1 MASFFAFGIDVIN
14 NPAVSTNSSA
24 GQDGAGQ
31 MTLSGGSQPFADDA
45 IIEFITQNETA
56 DGELDGG
63 SSFIGIKVYA
73 SAADYNAGIV
83 QYNYVPMNPGQSAN
97 IQSDVSGLGDTY
109 VRFNA
114 NVLVPRTESG
124 ANDPSAPTFGN
135 LLLAPGTNAAD
146 NIGTLKI
153 DRNTDQDFDGDG
165 SIASGTLEDGNG
177 KFYVGN
183 TVPCFTAG
191 SLIATAKGE
200 TPVEHLKAG
209 DAVITRDHGMQKV
222 SWVGARQLTAAELV
236 VYPHLR
242 PVLITAGALGAG
254 TPERDLIVSP
264 NHRIFLSDAR
274 SMLHFGQDEVL
285 VAAKHLVNGDTI
297 RTFTPPSVQY
307 VHLMFESHQL
317 VLSDGAWTESFQPGV
332 ETLQSIGQAQRDEIL
347 ALFPALSGQIGIKQ
361 YNAARNTLKRH
372 EARLLRL

>member
-14 NPAVSTNSSA
+14 NPAVGTNSSA

-135 LLLAPGTNAAD
+135 LLVAPGTNAGD

-254 TPERDLIVSP
+254 GGGVPHRRLAGPGLAGRRAERPARFAGVSVRCGLREPGGNVGVPEGIRHPGRPLGAGTAGTGRLSRSP
-264 NHRIFLSDAR
+264 DGTGR
-274 SMLHFGQDEVL
+274 
-285 VAAKHLVNGDTI
+285 GD
-297 RTFTPPSVQY
+297 RRCHP
-307 VHLMFESHQL
+307 
-317 VLSDGAWTESFQPGV
+317 
-332 ETLQSIGQAQRDEIL
+332 
-347 ALFPALSGQIGIKQ
+347 
-361 YNAARNTLKRH
+361 
-372 EARLLRL
+372 

>member
-1 MASFFAFGIDVIN
+1 MG
-14 NPAVSTNSSA
+14 
-24 GQDGAGQ
+24 
-31 MTLSGGSQPFADDA
+31 
-45 IIEFITQNETA
+45 
-56 DGELDGG
+56 
-63 SSFIGIKVYA
+63 YA

-135 LLLAPGTNAAD
+135 LLVAPGTNAGD

-191 SLIATAKGE
+191 SLIATAKGD
-200 TPVEHLKAG
+200 TPVEP
-209 DAVITRDHGMQKV
+209 M
-222 SWVGARQLTAAELV
+222 
-236 VYPHLR
+236 
-242 PVLITAGALGAG
+242 
-254 TPERDLIVSP
+254 
-264 NHRIFLSDAR
+264 
-274 SMLHFGQDEVL
+274 
-285 VAAKHLVNGDTI
+285 
-297 RTFTPPSVQY
+297 
-307 VHLMFESHQL
+307 
-317 VLSDGAWTESFQPGV
+317 
-332 ETLQSIGQAQRDEIL
+332 
-347 ALFPALSGQIGIKQ
+347 
-361 YNAARNTLKRH
+361 
-372 EARLLRL
+372 